1 MSGWVVGGWMSGW
14 VGSPHSALSYSMV
27 YICMGSLTASLA
39 CALFQ
44 QETRVRATI
53 AGIVARTQLFLEI
66 CFHFCKIVRQNGKG
80 KYQEHIVH
88 DLTRPRPRPGE
99 LMH

>member
-1 MSGWVVGGWMSGW
+1 VSGWVVGGWMSGW

-44 QETRVRATI
+44 QETRVRAEI
-53 AGIVARTQLFLEI
+53 AGIVARTQFFIGNLFSFLQK
-66 CFHFCKIVRQNGKG
+66 CSTKWKR
-80 KYQEHIVH
+80 
-88 DLTRPRPRPGE
+88 
-99 LMH
+99 